1 MNLIVTFLHYIINT
15 QELEPAV
22 TKLVALASIFFLT
35 NEVYFQGCRLC
46 TEKLAESDATIGEY
60 KDCNCTNADVRG

>member
-22 TKLVALASIFFLT
+22 TKLVAL
-35 NEVYFQGCRLC
+35 YFQGCRLC

>member
-1 MNLIVTFLHYIINT
+1 MGLSTFEKTH
-15 QELEPAV
+15 
-22 TKLVALASIFFLT
+22 KFLT

-60 KDCNCTNADVRG
+60 KDCICTNDVRG